1 MNRLG
6 TPRRTLDRQV
16 QKLSLQVDGEQSS
29 FYLESVYLSFVLSLS
44 KHGRK
49 GACAKGF
56 ASDGCTL
63 RQAQGERSTTI
74 NSTVTITLYG
84 ATTPSER

>member
-29 FYLESVYLSFVLSLS
+29 FYMESVYLSFVLSLS

-49 GACAKGF
+49 ARVQKALPLTVAPF
-56 ASDGCTL
+56 DRL
-63 RQAQGERSTTI
+63 RANGRR
-74 NSTVTITLYG
+74 
-84 ATTPSER
+84 P